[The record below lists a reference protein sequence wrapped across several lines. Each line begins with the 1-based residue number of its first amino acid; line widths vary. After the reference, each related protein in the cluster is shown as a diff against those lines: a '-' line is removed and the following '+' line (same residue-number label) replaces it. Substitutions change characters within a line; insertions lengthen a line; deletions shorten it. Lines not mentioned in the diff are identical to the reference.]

1 MSSCCTQI
9 PPPIPKSPPKAD
21 ICFKKMKPKRTPEMQ
36 GMAGVPAAARRPL
49 LATTRSGRLTAGP
62 RPPTAAQG
70 SGDRYVRTLGWETG
84 ESSRT
89 DVRLVG
95 TESRRLA
102 LHPSGS

>member
-21 ICFKKMKPKRTPEMQ
+21 IFLKKMKPKRTPEMQ

-49 LATTRSGRLTAGP
+49 LATTRSGRLAAGP

-70 SGDRYVRTLGWETG
+70 SGDATSGRWGG
-84 ESSRT
+84 
-89 DVRLVG
+89 RLERAAG
-95 TESRRLA
+95 QSRRLA